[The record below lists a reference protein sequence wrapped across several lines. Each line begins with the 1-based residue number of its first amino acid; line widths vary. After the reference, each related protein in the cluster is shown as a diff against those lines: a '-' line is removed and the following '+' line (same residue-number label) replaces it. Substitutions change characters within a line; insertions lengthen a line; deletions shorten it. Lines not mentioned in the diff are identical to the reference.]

1 MLALLF
7 GLKFNRRGTCS
18 LNILLTLG
26 LIILCTKLA
35 DSFAIKVGL
44 PAVVGSLLVGIL
56 LGPAMLGVI
65 EESQLIHLFS
75 EIGVILL
82 MFLAGLESDLQTLKK
97 FFKPSLLVGLLG
109 VGVPFVVFT
118 SFSKLFGYDT
128 GAALF
133 IGLIFGAT
141 SLSITIQVLKE
152 LHFVR
157 TKEGSVI
164 IGSAILDDII
174 VIILLNLV
182 LTSIGP
188 TSTSIV
194 SILGLLGKNLLFFVL
209 IYLFN
214 RFVLPLLLKGL
225 KKVKAP
231 EKNTAFAL
239 AFAFILSYFAQMI
252 GMSDIIGAFFA
263 GLMLSQTKIAHQV
276 ERKIESTTLAIF
288 APVFFVS
295 IGLNLNFKGM
305 GNQIVFIV
313 VFSILAVLTKF
324 LGGYLGGRLNGFNRE
339 SSSIIGTSL
348 ISRGEMALIL
358 VSLGLSKNLITQEV
372 YGAIVLVVIV
382 STVVAPILLK
392 KQIMKQQETTERI
405 PEAHPEASVESGS

>member
-1 MLALLF
+1 M
-7 GLKFNRRGTCS
+7 
-18 LNILLTLG
+18 NILLTLG

-382 STVVAPILLK
+382 STIVAPILLK

>member
-1 MLALLF
+1 M
-7 GLKFNRRGTCS
+7 
-18 LNILLTLG
+18 NILLTLG

-56 LGPAMLGVI
+56 LGPAVLGVI

-109 VGVPFVVFT
+109 VGVPFIVFT
-118 SFSKLFGYDT
+118 GFSKLFGYDT

-188 TSTSIV
+188 TATSIV

-209 IYLFN
+209 LYLFN
-214 RFVLPLLLKGL
+214 RFILPLLLKRL

-295 IGLNLNFKGM
+295 IGLNLNFKGI
-305 GNQIVFIV
+305 GNQIVLIV
-313 VFSILAVLTKF
+313 VFSVLAVLTKF

-358 VSLGLSKNLITQEV
+358 VSSGLSKNLITQEV

-382 STVVAPILLK
+382 STIVAPILLK
-392 KQIMKQQETTERI
+392 KQIMKQQETTERM
-405 PEAHPEASVESGS
+405 PEAHSEASVESGS